1 MLYLNCSIH
10 YFSNAQEKG
19 TFFIFFLTKNHQQ
32 NEVPPY
38 GRGVHRVPPQ
48 QLANLPDQHQERGAV
63 VQPEADQAAQ

>member
-1 MLYLNCSIH
+1 MIFLLH
-10 YFSNAQEKG
+10 YFYNTQERKFSIL
-19 TFFIFFLTKNHQQ
+19 FFFSYQKTTQ

-38 GRGVHRVPPQ
+38 GRGVHRVSPQ